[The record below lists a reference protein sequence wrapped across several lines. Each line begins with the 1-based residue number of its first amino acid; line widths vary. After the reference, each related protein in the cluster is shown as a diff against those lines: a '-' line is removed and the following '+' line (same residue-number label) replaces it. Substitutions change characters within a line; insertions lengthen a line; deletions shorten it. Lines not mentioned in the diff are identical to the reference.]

1 MTTEPAAWIQIMQAV
16 GFGAVGAAV
25 IGGIVALVGHFI
37 TRSNSKLQ
45 AKIAQDSSAL
55 AAQISDSN
63 AKLGA
68 EVSRQGSE
76 LSNRIS
82 RENARLAATLS
93 ANIKLAEMRQAWIN
107 NLRSDMAEFQAMAV
121 TPDMDFQRETKFYQ
135 LMARIE
141 LSLNPQD
148 EDYGALETALNQY
161 IKGGGEAERRANDA
175 PYVAVCQRILKREW
189 DVLKDEIEAIT
200 KEGAA
205 GSVAPRA

>member
-1 MTTEPAAWIQIMQAV
+1 MAAEPTTWIQIAQAV
-16 GFGAVGAAV
+16 GVGAVAAAAV
-25 IGGIVALVGHFI
+25 AGIVALIGHLI
-37 TRSNSKLQ
+37 ARSNAKLQ
-45 AKIAQDSSAL
+45 AKIAQDASAL

-107 NLRSDMAEFQAMAV
+107 NLRADMAELQAMAV
-121 TPDMDFQRETKFYQ
+121 TPNKDFQSETKFYQ

-141 LSLNPQD
+141 LSLNPED
-148 EDYGALETALNQY
+148 EDYGALETALYQY
-161 IKGGGEAERRANDA
+161 INGTDETERRANDA

-189 DVLKDEIEAIT
+189 DVLKAEIKGVTED
-200 KEGAA
+200 
-205 GSVAPRA
+205 APADPDAPA